1 MKRLIVAALLCFASA
16 LASAQDDVAVLLV
29 AHPGLRNLEYRHTVL
44 LVAPAPNGGHIG
56 VILNRP
62 TRQSM
67 GNLFPEHAPSKKVV
81 DPVYWG
87 GPFSRGAIVALVRSH
102 ASPGDGAMKVMKDLY
117 LTSFAK
123 TIDHVIEST
132 PNAARYYIGYVGWA
146 PGELRSELD
155 RGLWSVLDADLD
167 LVFRRDTD
175 SMWEELL
182 QATRRIRASTRD
194 TLAAVVR

>member
-1 MKRLIVAALLCFASA
+1 
-16 LASAQDDVAVLLV
+16 
-29 AHPGLRNLEYRHTVL
+29 
-44 LVAPAPNGGHIG
+44 
-56 VILNRP
+56 
-62 TRQSM
+62 M